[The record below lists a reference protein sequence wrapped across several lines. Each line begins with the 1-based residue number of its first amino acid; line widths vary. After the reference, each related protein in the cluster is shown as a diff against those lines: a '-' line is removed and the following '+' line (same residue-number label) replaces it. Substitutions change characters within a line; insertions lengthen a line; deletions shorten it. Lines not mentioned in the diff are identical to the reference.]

1 MKRLFKLWS
10 INVLVLMMA
19 GSASAQE
26 KSAAVNPLQAYYE
39 VKDAL
44 ISSNASVVGT
54 KATVLINAIKASEK
68 TNASKV
74 WRDKILVDAGHIADS
89 KDIEQQRDHFASL
102 STNFYALVKAVKLSD
117 KPIYYAYCPMK
128 KSYWLSEGEAIKNP
142 YYGNKMLTCGKVA
155 EVLK

>member
-1 MKRLFKLWS
+1 MKTLFKLCT
-10 INVLVLMMA
+10 IQVIVLMMA
-19 GSASAQE
+19 SGLSAQE
-26 KSAAVNPLQAYYE
+26 KAAAFSPLQAYYE

-44 ISSNASVVGT
+44 VGSNAGVAGA
-54 KATVLINAIKASEK
+54 KATAFINAIKANEK

-74 WRDKILVDAGHIADS
+74 LRDKILFDAEHIAES
-89 KDIEQQRDHFASL
+89 KDIEHQRDHFTSL
-102 STNFYALVKAVKLSD
+102 STDFYALVKAVKLSD
-117 KPIYYAYCPMK
+117 KPVYYAYCPMK

>member
-1 MKRLFKLWS
+1 MKKLFKLFT
-10 INVLVLMMA
+10 INVIALMVA
-19 GSASAQE
+19 GSVSAQE
-26 KSAAVNPLQAYYE
+26 KAAAVSPLQAYYD

-44 ISSNASVVGT
+44 IGSNAGLAGT

-68 TNASKV
+68 TNASKAL
-74 WRDKILVDAGHIADS
+74 RDKILFDAEHIAES
-89 KDIEQQRDHFASL
+89 KDIEHQRDHFTSL
-102 STNFYALVKAVKLSD
+102 STDFYALVKAIKLND
-117 KPIYYAYCPMK
+117 KPVYYAYCPMK

>member
-1 MKRLFKLWS
+1 MKKLFKFWTVH
-10 INVLVLMMA
+10 VLVLIVA
-19 GSASAQE
+19 SSVSAQE
-26 KSAAVNPLQAYYE
+26 KVAAVNPLQAYYE

-44 ISSNASVVGT
+44 ISSNAGVAGT
-54 KATVLINAIKASEK
+54 KATALINAIKANEK

-74 WRDKILVDAGHIADS
+74 LRDKILFDAEHIAES
-89 KDIEQQRDHFASL
+89 KDIEHQRDHFTSL
-102 STNFYALVKAVKLSD
+102 STDFYALVKAVKLND
-117 KPIYYAYCPMK
+117 KPVYYAYCPMK

>member
-1 MKRLFKLWS
+1 MKRLFKFWT
-10 INVLVLMMA
+10 INVLVLIVA
-19 GSASAQE
+19 GSVSAQE
-26 KSAAVNPLQAYYE
+26 KAAAVNPLQAYYE

-44 ISSNASVVGT
+44 ISSNAGVTGT
-54 KATVLINAIKASEK
+54 KATALINAIKANEK

-74 WRDKILVDAGHIADS
+74 LRDKILFDAEHIAES
-89 KDIEQQRDHFASL
+89 KDIEHQRDHFTSL
-102 STNFYALVKAVKLSD
+102 STDFYALVKAVKLND
-117 KPIYYAYCPMK
+117 KLVYYAYCPMK

>member
-1 MKRLFKLWS
+1 MKRLFKLFT
-10 INVLVLMMA
+10 INVIALMVA
-19 GSASAQE
+19 GSVAAQE
-26 KSAAVNPLQAYYE
+26 KAAAVSPLQAYYD

-44 ISSNASVVGT
+44 ISSNASVAGT
-54 KATVLINAIKASEK
+54 KATVLINAIKANEK

-74 WRDKILVDAGHIADS
+74 LRDKILFDAEHIAES
-89 KDIEQQRDHFASL
+89 KDIEHQRDHFTSL
-102 STNFYALVKAVKLSD
+102 STDFYALVKAVKLND
-117 KPIYYAYCPMK
+117 KPVYYAYCPMK

>member
-1 MKRLFKLWS
+1 MKTLFKLCT
-10 INVLVLMMA
+10 IQVIVLIMA
-19 GSASAQE
+19 GSVTAQE
-26 KSAAVNPLQAYYE
+26 KAAAVNPLQAYYE

-44 ISSNASVVGT
+44 INSNASDAGT
-54 KATVLINAIKASEK
+54 KATALINAIKANEK

-74 WRDKILVDAGHIADS
+74 LRDKILFDAEHIAES
-89 KDIEQQRDHFASL
+89 KDIEHQRDHFTSL
-102 STNFYALVKAVKLSD
+102 STDFYALVKAVKLNN
-117 KPIYYAYCPMK
+117 KPVYYAYCPMK

>member
-1 MKRLFKLWS
+1 MKTLFKLCT
-10 INVLVLMMA
+10 IQVIVLIMA
-19 GSASAQE
+19 GSVSAQE
-26 KSAAVNPLQAYYE
+26 KAAVNPLQAYYE

-44 ISSNASVVGT
+44 ISSNASIAGT
-54 KATVLINAIKASEK
+54 KATALINAIKANEK

-74 WRDKILVDAGHIADS
+74 LRDKILFDAEHIAES
-89 KDIEQQRDHFASL
+89 KDIEHQRDHFTSL
-102 STNFYALVKAVKLSD
+102 STDFYALVKAVKLND
-117 KPIYYAYCPMK
+117 KPVYYAYCPMK

>member
-1 MKRLFKLWS
+1 MKTLFKFWTVH
-10 INVLVLMMA
+10 VLVLIVT
-19 GSASAQE
+19 GSVSAQE
-26 KSAAVNPLQAYYE
+26 KTAAVSPLQAYYE

-44 ISSNASVVGT
+44 ISSNASVAGT
-54 KATVLINAIKASEK
+54 KATALINAIKANEK

-74 WRDKILVDAGHIADS
+74 LRDKILFDAEHIAES
-89 KDIEQQRDHFASL
+89 KDIEHQRDHFTSL
-102 STNFYALVKAVKLSD
+102 STDFYALVKAVKLND
-117 KPIYYAYCPMK
+117 KPVYYAYCPMK

>member
-1 MKRLFKLWS
+1 MKTLFKLFT
-10 INVLVLMMA
+10 IQVIVLIMA
-19 GSASAQE
+19 GSVSAQE
-26 KSAAVNPLQAYYE
+26 KAAAVNPLQAYYE

-44 ISSNASVVGT
+44 ISSNASIAGT
-54 KATVLINAIKASEK
+54 KATALINAIKANEK

-74 WRDKILVDAGHIADS
+74 LRDKILFDAEHIAES
-89 KDIEQQRDHFASL
+89 KDIEHQRDHFTSL
-102 STNFYALVKAVKLSD
+102 STDFYALVKAVKLND
-117 KPIYYAYCPMK
+117 KPVYYAYCPMK

>member
-1 MKRLFKLWS
+1 MKTLFKFWT
-10 INVLVLMMA
+10 IHVLVLIVA
-19 GSASAQE
+19 GSVSAQE
-26 KSAAVNPLQAYYE
+26 KVATVNPLQAYYE

-44 ISSNASVVGT
+44 ISSNASVAGT
-54 KATVLINAIKASEK
+54 KATALINAIKANEK

-74 WRDKILVDAGHIADS
+74 LRDKILFDAEHIAES
-89 KDIEQQRDHFASL
+89 KDIEHQRDHFTSL
-102 STNFYALVKAVKLSD
+102 STDFYALVKAVKLND
-117 KPIYYAYCPMK
+117 KPVYYAYCPMK

>member
-1 MKRLFKLWS
+1 MKTLFKLCT
-10 INVLVLMMA
+10 IQVIVLIMA
-19 GSASAQE
+19 GSVTAQE
-26 KSAAVNPLQAYYE
+26 KAAAVNPLQAYYE

-44 ISSNASVVGT
+44 IGSNASVAGT
-54 KATVLINAIKASEK
+54 KATALINAIKANEK

-74 WRDKILVDAGHIADS
+74 LRDKILFDAEHIAES
-89 KDIEQQRDHFASL
+89 KDIEHQRDHFTSL
-102 STNFYALVKAVKLSD
+102 STDFYALVKAVKLND
-117 KPIYYAYCPMK
+117 KPVYYAYCPMK

>member
-1 MKRLFKLWS
+1 MKTLIKLLT
-10 INVLVLMMA
+10 IYVLVLIVA
-19 GSASAQE
+19 GSVSAQE
-26 KSAAVNPLQAYYE
+26 KTAALNPLQAYYE

-44 ISSNASVVGT
+44 ISSNASVAGT
-54 KATVLINAIKASEK
+54 KAAALINAIKTNEK

-74 WRDKILVDAGHIADS
+74 LRDKILFDAEHIAES
-89 KDIEQQRDHFASL
+89 KDIEHQRDHFTSL
-102 STNFYALVKAVKLSD
+102 STDFYAMIKAVKLSD
-117 KPIYYAYCPMK
+117 KPVYYAYCPMK